1 MINITKLE
9 KARKEKGLSIREL
22 AERVYEMD
30 KEMYIIQEMLNIDEA
45 ENQKYTKDFDSH
57 SMANVVLWSKI
68 LGCSIADI
76 YGRENDVYE

>member
-1 MINITKLE
+1 MVNITKLE
-9 KARKEKGLSIREL
+9 KAREEKGLSIKEL

-30 KEMYIIQEMLNIDEA
+30 KEMYIFQEMLNIHEA

>member
-9 KARKEKGLSIREL
+9 KARKEKGLSIKEL

-30 KEMYIIQEMLNIDEA
+30 KEMYIFQEMLNIDEA

>member
-9 KARKEKGLSIREL
+9 KARKEKGLSIKEL

-30 KEMYIIQEMLNIDEA
+30 KEMYILQEMLNIDEA

-76 YGRENDVYE
+76 YGRENDAYE

>member
-9 KARKEKGLSIREL
+9 KVREEKGISIQEL

-30 KEMYIIQEMLNIDEA
+30 KEMYIFQEMLNIHEA
-45 ENQKYTKDFDSH
+45 ENQKYTEYFDSH

-76 YGRENDVYE
+76 YGRENDVYD